1 MSSYRTIKTYLKLER
16 QWKSKI
22 LLGYKY
28 HLIKIIRLL
37 ISMNEI
43 MMKLLFLWILYINSF
58 RYEFDKFSKGTNYF
72 SCNWFC
78 FIIVEN
84 KWAEV
89 LVMINNLLTILNSS
103 FNFLIY
109 LSFCGKQ
116 KKRRTKYTSTYL
128 TTTTSV
134 QQSAFS
140 RENDSSRKALRK

>member
-16 QWKSKI
+16 KWKSKI

-28 HLIKIIRLL
+28 HLIQIIRFL
-37 ISMNEI
+37 ISMNDI
-43 MMKLLFLWILYINSF
+43 MMNFLFLWILYINSS
-58 RYEFDKFSKGTNYF
+58 RCEFDKFSKGTHYF

-140 RENDSSRKALRK
+140 REQDSSRKTVSK